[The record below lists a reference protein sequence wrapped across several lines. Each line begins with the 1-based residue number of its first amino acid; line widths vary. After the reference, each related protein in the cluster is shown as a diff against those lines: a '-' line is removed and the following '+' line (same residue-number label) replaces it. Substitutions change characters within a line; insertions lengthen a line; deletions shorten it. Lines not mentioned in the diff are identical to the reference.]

1 MYFCGKSD
9 VGMRRQINQDAYRAM
24 DIWDGEAV
32 LLIVCD
38 GMGGHKA
45 GEVASR
51 TAIDTFCTKVLRS
64 PCTEDDP
71 KKILNEIRYTM
82 VCAASEA
89 NAAVYELSKSSPE
102 YLGMGTTLVAV
113 LVYKGFF
120 YAINVGDSRFYIV
133 TRYEARQV
141 TKDHSF
147 VQYLIDNGKLTPEE
161 ARSYPRKNV
170 ITRAIGVS
178 EKLDVDFF
186 SSSLEPW
193 EKGYLLLCSDGL
205 SNYAD
210 GKILVDILHGSLP
223 KLRISPDLELA
234 KKAEML
240 IVYANE
246 KGGSDNITAVLG
258 KF

>member
-1 MYFCGKSD
+1 M
-9 VGMRRQINQDAYRAM
+9 
-24 DIWDGEAV
+24 
-32 LLIVCD
+32 LLVVCD

-51 TAIDTFCTKVLRS
+51 TAIDLFCERVLSR
-64 PCTEDDP
+64 PCTEEIP
-71 KKILNEIRYTM
+71 EKITDHIRYTM

-89 NAAVYELSKSSPE
+89 NAAVIALATSHPE
-102 YLGMGTTLVAV
+102 YTGMGTTLVAV
-113 LVYKGFF
+113 LVYKGCF
-120 YAINVGDSRFYIV
+120 YAVNVGDSRFYIV
-133 TRYEARQV
+133 TRHEARQV

-161 ARSYPRKNV
+161 ARAYPRKNV
-170 ITRAIGVS
+170 ITRAIGVT

-186 SSSLEPW
+186 NSSLAPW

-205 SNYAD
+205 SGYAD
-210 GKILVDILHGSLP
+210 GKILVDILHGPLAKRSIAP
-223 KLRISPDLELA
+223 EIELA

-246 KGGSDNITAVLG
+246 KGGSDNITAVLA

>member
-9 VGMRRQINQDAYRAM
+9 VGMRRQVNQDSYRAM
-24 DIWDGEAV
+24 DIWGGEAI
-32 LLIVCD
+32 LLVVCD

-51 TAIDTFCTKVLRS
+51 TAIDTFCQKVMAEPCGETS
-64 PCTEDDP
+64 PKE
-71 KKILNEIRYTM
+71 ILNAIRYTL

-89 NAAVYELSKSSPE
+89 NAAVYELAASSPE
-102 YLGMGTTLVAV
+102 YMGMGTTLVAV
-113 LVYKGFF
+113 LVYKGSF

-161 ARSYPRKNV
+161 AKAYPRKNV

-178 EKLDVDFF
+178 EKLEVDFF
-186 SSSLEPW
+186 SASLEPW
-193 EKGYLLLCSDGL
+193 GKGYLLLCSDGL
-205 SNYAD
+205 SNYTN
-210 GKILVDILHGSLP
+210 GKILVDILHGSIS
-223 KLRISPDLELA
+223 KLKIPPDTELA

-246 KGGSDNITAVLG
+246 KGGSDNITTVLC

>member
-9 VGMRRQINQDAYRAM
+9 VGMRRQVNQDSVRAVS
-24 DIWDGEAV
+24 IWGGEAV

-38 GMGGHKA
+38 GMGGHQA
-45 GEVASR
+45 GEIASR
-51 TAIDTFCTKVLRS
+51 TAVDVFCDKVAMS
-64 PCTEDDP
+64 PCYEETP
-71 KKILNEIRYTM
+71 QKILDFIRYTL

-89 NAAVYELSKSSPE
+89 NAAVYTLAGENAE
-102 YLGMGTTLVAV
+102 FLGMGTTLVAV
-113 LVYKGFF
+113 LVYKGYF

-141 TKDHSF
+141 TRDHSF

-186 SSSLEPW
+186 SAPLEPW
-193 EKGYLLLCSDGL
+193 ESGYLLLCSDGL
-205 SNYAD
+205 SNYTD
-210 GKILVDILHGSLP
+210 NKVLVDILYDAHTVDLLP
-223 KLRISPDLELA
+223 ENELMR
-234 KKAEML
+234 KAEKL
-240 IVYANE
+240 IAYANN
-246 KGGSDNITAVLG
+246 KGGSDNVSAVLA